1 MMPKTR
7 LTVNIMTNH
16 YVSRRRSWDAPMGV
30 VNLEVAVTM
39 LMRFDPLREFDRVFD
54 QAWSQTRQ
62 ASVPMDA
69 YRHGDNFVIQ
79 LDLPGVDPA
88 SIDLTVERNAMTITA
103 ERHWE
108 PVEGD
113 QVVASERRQGTFTRQ
128 LFLGDGLDADK
139 IHATYEN
146 GVLTVTVPVAD
157 RAKPRRIEVTGEHR
171 KEAISTA
178 ST

>member
-1 MMPKTR
+1 M
-7 LTVNIMTNH
+7 
-16 YVSRRRSWDAPMGV
+16 A
-30 VNLEVAVTM
+30 M

-69 YRHGDNFVIQ
+69 YRHGDKFVIH

-103 ERHWE
+103 ERHWA
-108 PVEGD
+108 PVDGD
-113 QVVASERRQGTFTRQ
+113 QVVASERRQGTFSRQ
-128 LFLGDGLDADK
+128 LFLGDGLDADQ

-157 RAKPRRIEVTGEHR
+157 RAKPRRIEVSSEAH
-171 KEAISTA
+171 KEAITA
-178 ST
+178 GAS

>member
-1 MMPKTR
+1 MLSEAKGARHCGREPE
-7 LTVNIMTNH
+7 VIM
-16 YVSRRRSWDAPMGV
+16 
-30 VNLEVAVTM
+30 TM
-39 LMRFDPLREFDRVFD
+39 LMRFDPLREFDRVFE

-69 YRHGDNFVIQ
+69 YRHEDSFVVN

-88 SIDLTVERNAMTITA
+88 SIDLTVERNALTITA

-113 QVVASERRQGTFTRQ
+113 QVLAAERRHGTFSRQ
-128 LFLGDGLDADK
+128 LFLGDGLDTEK

-146 GVLTVTVPVAD
+146 GVLTLTVPVAE
-157 RAKPRRIEVTGEHR
+157 RAKPRRIEVTSETH
-171 KEAISTA
+171 KEAINA